1 MNIIYST
8 CNVKS
13 SQKWFKIVKSKMKT
27 KDIVSPVVFQVVV
40 LVILK
45 LTGVNGKRK
54 SQMKMVLGGI
64 EDFSKETS
72 HL

>member
-1 MNIIYST
+1 
-8 CNVKS
+8 
-13 SQKWFKIVKSKMKT
+13 MKT

-72 HL
+72 HLWKYPAVSRHTDFVCTV